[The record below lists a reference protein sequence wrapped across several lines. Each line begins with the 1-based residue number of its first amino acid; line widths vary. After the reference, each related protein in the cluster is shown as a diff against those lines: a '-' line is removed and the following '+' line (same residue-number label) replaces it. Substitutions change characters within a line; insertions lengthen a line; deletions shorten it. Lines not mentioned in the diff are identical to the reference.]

1 MATREAKFRFAI
13 KRFQGFVNTFRKSK
27 RGMAGAI
34 VVIFFTII
42 AIIAPLLT
50 SNDPIDP
57 MMHKGEFPGLYQR
70 GPPIAYQL
78 CYPSWYKYLPWIYKG
93 TISHEEEFHN
103 NIETYKGQTF
113 QMFGPIGQ
121 QPTDDVIYLSYVCV
135 QPPQVEA
142 TFPNGTS
149 RTLSSPQEWIW
160 ETTDPQIIKIPIL
173 LPPETRIKVK
183 YNSATDITENL
194 EVIQDFHFK
203 SEETFE
209 KEWRWSASTNAI
221 SVQYNTLK
229 GTGNDGCIEVKHAS
243 ETTADPSQKA
253 TLKLMKPFEYPYWE
267 PPRIFWGYMSVF
279 VSGIPGVSVNIT
291 VGFQREGGDFSIIRR
306 YTKSVSSGYTEEVI
320 SFTIDEARQIQT
332 AFLTPGNFSYIIEM
346 TFNNSEETTVYLDN
360 VYMVLYGNA
369 YGLLGTDNDL
379 AYPRD
384 IFSTLVY
391 GTRVSLIVGVFS
403 ALFGTLIGLF
413 LGLISG
419 YVGGLIDEFIMR
431 VADLFLVIPTLPLFI
446 VLVVALKVVYGF
458 VSLWNIIIVLTL
470 FGWMGF
476 ARTVRSMVL
485 SLRERAFVEAAKAS
499 GATSMYIINHHIL
512 PNVFALVYIT
522 LATSVPGAIVTEAS
536 LSWLGLGDP
545 TVASWGKLL
554 YDFESSGVAITR
566 GLTEY
571 WFWIFPA
578 SFAIALLAAAFIL
591 MGFALDEILNPRL
604 RQRR

>member
-13 KRFQGFVNTFRKSK
+13 RRFKGFVNAFRKSK
-27 RGMAGAI
+27 RGMVGAI
-34 VVIFFTII
+34 IVIFFTVI

-78 CYPSWYKYLPWIYKG
+78 CYPSWYKSLPWIYKG
-93 TISHEEEFHN
+93 TIPHEEEFHT
-103 NIETYKGQTF
+103 NIVIYKGQTF
-113 QMFGPIGQ
+113 QMFGPIGKE
-121 QPTDDVIYLSYVCV
+121 PTDNVIYLSYVCIET
-135 QPPQVEA
+135 PQVEA
-142 TFPNGTS
+142 TFPNDTS
-149 RTLSSPQEWIW
+149 RTLIPSQEFIW
-160 ETTDPQIIKIPIL
+160 ETIEPNIIKIPIL
-173 LPPETRIKVK
+173 LPIETRIKVK

-194 EVIQDFHFK
+194 EVIKDFHLT
-203 SEETFE
+203 SEQTFE
-209 KEWRWSASTNAI
+209 NEWRWDTTTNAI
-221 SVQYNTLK
+221 TVQYNTVK
-229 GTGNDGCIEVKHAS
+229 GTSNDGCIEIKHTS
-243 ETTADPSQKA
+243 EPTADPSQKA
-253 TLKLMKPFEYPYWE
+253 TLRLMKPFEYPYWE
-267 PPRIFWGYMSVF
+267 PPRIFWGYMSIF
-279 VSGIPGVSVNIT
+279 PSRSINIT
-291 VGFQREGGDFSIIRR
+291 VGFQRDGGDYLIIRQ
-306 YTKSVSSGYTEEVI
+306 YTNYVSTGYHEQVI

-332 AFLTPGNFSYIIEM
+332 AFLRPGNFSYVIEM
-346 TFNNSEETTVYLDN
+346 TFNNNEEVTVYLDN

-391 GTRVSLIVGVFS
+391 GTRVSLIVGVLS

-413 LGLISG
+413 LGLVSG
-419 YVGGLIDEFIMR
+419 YMGGIIDEAIMR

-458 VSLWNIIIVLTL
+458 VSLWNIILVLTL

-499 GATSMYIINHHIL
+499 GANSMYIINHHVL

-578 SFAIALLAAAFIL
+578 SLSIALLAAAFIL